1 MNSLEN
7 EMWRASLCMQ
17 TPGELLFCDHSLL
30 AVWTIL
36 CRYVMFFRCRF
47 TKNLSADKINLSTF
61 KGEGELSNLEL
72 DEIVLTELL
81 ELPSW
86 LRLTN
91 AWCNRVSFRIQWTK
105 LKSVP
110 IFLVSFEEVWWFWQF
125 LHHSLFWLHFSHF
138 YFSYLIYSPYFKLI
152 GKCFCYM
159 VKGEQYLNWG
169 IPHSCLITI
178 CTWNSIQCDNAT
190 ACEV

>member
-1 MNSLEN
+1 MCLIF
-7 EMWRASLCMQ
+7 L
-17 TPGELLFCDHSLL
+17 
-30 AVWTIL
+30 
-36 CRYVMFFRCRF
+36 RYRF

-72 DEIVLTELL
+72 DEDVLTELL

-110 IFLVSFEEVWWFWQF
+110 IFLVSFEMSMLVLIVLQYRVLL
-125 LHHSLFWLHFSHF
+125 LH
-138 YFSYLIYSPYFKLI
+138 
-152 GKCFCYM
+152 
-159 VKGEQYLNWG
+159 
-169 IPHSCLITI
+169 
-178 CTWNSIQCDNAT
+178 
-190 ACEV
+190 